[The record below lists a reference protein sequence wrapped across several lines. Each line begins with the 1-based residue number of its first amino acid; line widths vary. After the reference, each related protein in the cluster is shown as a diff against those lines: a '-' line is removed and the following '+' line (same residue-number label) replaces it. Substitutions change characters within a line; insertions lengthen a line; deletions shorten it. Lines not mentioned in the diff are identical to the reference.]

1 MKRAQETQEAKH
13 AETEQQ
19 KRRVEQDI
27 QRRTTEKQELEEN
40 LEQLMK
46 DLKDKESEIRKV
58 FERIDSESQAIDRQE
73 NQNQLLRETFSEV
86 ENFTVLMD
94 RFKNKLDDKV
104 DQVRD

>member
-1 MKRAQETQEAKH
+1 
-13 AETEQQ
+13 
-19 KRRVEQDI
+19 
-27 QRRTTEKQELEEN
+27 
-40 LEQLMK
+40 MK

-58 FERIDSESQAIDRQE
+58 FERIDSETQAIDRQE

-104 DQVRD
+104 DQVRDQIAMDG